1 MSSGRLG
8 KADLAANTDTDLYTV
23 PAGTVTTANV
33 SFCNR
38 TSAPIRVRL
47 AVRNGALT
55 NSDYLE
61 FDAEVPA
68 NGVLERT
75 AIACEAGEIITA
87 RASAAGVSAV
97 ARGWEEVA

>member
-38 TSAPIRVRL
+38 TGAPIRVRL
-47 AVRNGALT
+47 AVRSGALT
-55 NSDYLE
+55 NADYLE

-87 RASAAGVSAV
+87 RASAAGISAV
-97 ARGWEEVA
+97 ARGFEEVN